1 MDFSGDVLVRTEN
14 NLLQTYPCCAM
25 LPLVMASP
33 SPTNVAAAGSGPAAA
48 SPAHLRL
55 DPAPSSVFSWL
66 DWQADAPALLDEASG
81 RTLRPAGPTL
91 HARYR
96 TTGMEM
102 EAWPVSEEEARR
114 IFQPGA
120 EFDYSIGRAW
130 SQIVMPHKSKRTV
143 KSGERQE
150 TKKQR
155 AEVEQRAGR
164 RWLA

>member
-1 MDFSGDVLVRTEN
+1 MD
-14 NLLQTYPCCAM
+14 
-25 LPLVMASP
+25 SP
-33 SPTNVAAAGSGPAAA
+33 SPTNAKAPATI
-48 SPAHLRL
+48 LRL
-55 DPAPSSVFSWL
+55 DPAPSRVFSWI
-66 DWQADAPALLDEASG
+66 DWQANAPALLDEASG

-114 IFQPGA
+114 ILHPGA

-130 SQIVMPHKSKRTV
+130 SQIVIPHKSKRTV
-143 KSGERQE
+143 KSGDRQE

-155 AEVEQRAGR
+155 KEAEQRAGR

>member
-1 MDFSGDVLVRTEN
+1 MSSEN
-14 NLLQTYPCCAM
+14 NLLQTYHRCAM
-25 LPLVMASP
+25 LRFVMNSP
-33 SPTNVAAAGSGPAAA
+33 SPTNAKAPTTV
-48 SPAHLRL
+48 LRL
-55 DPAPSSVFSWL
+55 DPAPSRVFSWL
-66 DWQADAPALLDEASG
+66 EWTPDAPSLLDEASG

-91 HARYR
+91 HVRYR

-114 IFQPGA
+114 IFQPGS